1 MKRVYNDGDQWVRVD
16 TIRKVV
22 IIATGGKIGNRLL
35 SNETLESSEQE
46 RIEERHP
53 SEMSRPPRMDRTSR
67 GRFTDEQRQIRDDF
81 GPAVPLRRGIAPGY
95 TRATGLWGQQGV
107 DNS

>member
-1 MKRVYNDGDQWVRVD
+1 VKRVYNDGDQWVRVD

-46 RIEERHP
+46 RIEERHL
-53 SEMSRPPRMDRTSR
+53 
-67 GRFTDEQRQIRDDF
+67 F
-81 GPAVPLRRGIAPGY
+81 
-95 TRATGLWGQQGV
+95 
-107 DNS
+107 